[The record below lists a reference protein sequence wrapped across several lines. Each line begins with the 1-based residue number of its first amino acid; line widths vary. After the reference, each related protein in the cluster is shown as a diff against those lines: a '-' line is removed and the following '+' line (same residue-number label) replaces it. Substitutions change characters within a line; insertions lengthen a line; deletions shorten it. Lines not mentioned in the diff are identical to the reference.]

1 MREVEAS
8 HTCVVATVGL
18 RVLLWT
24 KNSGEHGAG
33 SSGVLKGELGAGSSG
48 VLKGELGACSSSVL
62 KGDMMR
68 SISTVHYSLVVLAW
82 FMIRAKNNSTY
93 SSELQSGSGRFLCLR
108 RTREQEFEKDT
119 GAGFPSEIQ
128 IKQGSKSPSE
138 IQKRTAHSFACSQ
151 P

>member
-24 KNSGEHGAG
+24 KNSGEHSAG

-68 SISTVHYSLVVLAW
+68 SISDGALLA
-82 FMIRAKNNSTY
+82 
-93 SSELQSGSGRFLCLR
+93 G
-108 RTREQEFEKDT
+108 
-119 GAGFPSEIQ
+119 GAGLVHDSGQEQFNL
-128 IKQGSKSPSE
+128 
-138 IQKRTAHSFACSQ
+138 
-151 P
+151 